1 MAPRVTTNISI
12 AGTGRI
18 HCAPDVQEV
27 AFFDKDEHSSG
38 ALSAELAVDTAHI
51 RGAVGDQVGLVTQNV
66 VTFIAAYVIAL
77 VSGWKLTLVSTTV
90 VYLQIWPGSVF

>member
-1 MAPRVTTNISI
+1 MAARIIIAAST

-18 HCAPDVQEV
+18 HCEPGVQEV

-77 VSGWKLTLVSTTV
+77 VSGWKLTLVSSSV
-90 VYLQIWPGSVF
+90 VY